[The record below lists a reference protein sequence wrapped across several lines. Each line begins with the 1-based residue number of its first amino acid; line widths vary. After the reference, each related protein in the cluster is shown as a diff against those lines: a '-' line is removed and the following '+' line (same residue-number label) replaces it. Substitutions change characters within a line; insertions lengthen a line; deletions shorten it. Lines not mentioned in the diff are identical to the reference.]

1 AVDREWRYTYVNGEA
16 ERLLRR
22 SREELLGRT
31 LWEAFP
37 EVVGTTSGREFERSM
52 AEQVS
57 VTLEEYSLPLER
69 WIDVRVYPSADG
81 LSIFF
86 HDITTRKE
94 TEQALRQSEE
104 RFRALGNS
112 IPQLAWMAD
121 ARGRIFWYNE
131 RWHEYTGTTL
141 EEMQA
146 GGWRKVHHPDHVDR
160 VRRKI
165 RHSFATGEPWEDTF
179 PLRSA
184 TGEYRW
190 FLSRALPI
198 RDAEGQV
205 VRWFGTNTDVTAEI
219 EAAKER
225 ERLLEREREAR

>member
-1 AVDREWRYTYVNGEA
+1 RETREQVSSILESITDAFVAVDREWRYTYVNGEA

-86 HDITTRKE
+86 HDIATRKE
-94 TEQALRQSEE
+94 AEQALRQSEE

-112 IPQLAWMAD
+112 IPQLA
-121 ARGRIFWYNE
+121 
-131 RWHEYTGTTL
+131 
-141 EEMQA
+141 
-146 GGWRKVHHPDHVDR
+146 
-160 VRRKI
+160 
-165 RHSFATGEPWEDTF
+165 
-179 PLRSA
+179 
-184 TGEYRW
+184 
-190 FLSRALPI
+190 
-198 RDAEGQV
+198 
-205 VRWFGTNTDVTAEI
+205 
-219 EAAKER
+219 
-225 ERLLEREREAR
+225 